1 MQYNPLNKSNKI
13 STLGNSRKPVMTD
26 ATIFWPLKKGIPS
39 EEELVR
45 LADNI
50 QQDWKRIGVAL
61 GLKEKALKA
70 IEVDITNDVYERALA
85 VLQKWKKKMGRKA
98 TYRKLAAAF
107 NDQLVQRPALVKTF
121 SSDTPDNNIWMIK
134 KGTPTEQ
141 ELQRLA
147 EEIPEDWKRLG
158 RAVGLKEK
166 HLKIIEID
174 NPDNVFE
181 RALAT
186 LFKWK
191 EKQGQEAT
199 YQKLATALDD
209 ELVQRRDLVETFC
222 CDIYPN
228 SDDTYLPG
236 RRDTIYQEE
245 DVIRN
250 RRQSTRLLTELK
262 PEEPINTEPELTET
276 KEDDRLSFQ
285 ETLQT
290 WKRRESARASKDK
303 APSFRWRQSKMK
315 DAQDKQVLEE
325 EVHQI
330 KDMMDA
336 AMQRMSEILERVHHK
351 PPNTTAAIPVND
363 AEVIK
368 ETDGGSLEDADFVS
382 EADGSFIA
390 VQDENMDQTDE
401 EDKRQI
407 ERTSVEFSSDPYFM
421 EWPWISV
428 VFTSSWGQWFFGS
441 DEK

>member
-1 MQYNPLNKSNKI
+1 LNKYNKI
-13 STLGNSRKPVMTD
+13 STLGNSREPVMTD
-26 ATIFWPLKKGIPS
+26 ATVFWPLKKGIPT
-39 EEELVR
+39 EEELAR

-50 QQDWKRIGVAL
+50 QQDWKRLGAAL
-61 GLKEKALKA
+61 GLKEKVLKA
-70 IEVDITNDVYERALA
+70 IEVDIPNDVYERALA

-98 TYRKLAAAF
+98 TYDKLAAAF

-134 KGTPTEQ
+134 KGAPTEQ

-174 NPDNVFE
+174 NPDDVFE

-228 SDDTYLPG
+228 SDDTYAPG
-236 RRDTIYQEE
+236 RRDTISQED
-245 DVIRN
+245 DVIRY
-250 RRQSTRLLTELK
+250 RRQSTRLLTESR
-262 PEEPINTEPELTET
+262 EEPTNTEPQVIET
-276 KEDDRLSFQ
+276 KQDDPPSFQ
-285 ETLQT
+285 ETLQE
-290 WKRRESARASKDK
+290 WKRRESARAPKDK
-303 APSFRWRQSKMK
+303 APSFRSRQSKAK
-315 DAQDKQVLEE
+315 DVTCPKDNHVLEE
-325 EVHQI
+325 EIHQI
-330 KDMMDA
+330 KDTMDA
-336 AMQRMSEILERVHHK
+336 AMERMNEILEVVHHE
-351 PPNTTAAIPVND
+351 PPNTAAAIPVDNT
-363 AEVIK
+363 EVEKVTIAS
-368 ETDGGSLEDADFVS
+368 GSLEAAEFLSEVDTSLAD
-382 EADGSFIA
+382 
-390 VQDENMDQTDE
+390 VQDENMDQTDQGV
-401 EDKRQI
+401 KRQI
-407 ERTSVEFSSDPYFM
+407 EGTSAEVSSDAFLV

-428 VFTSSWGQWFFGS
+428 VFTSSWGQWLFGS
-441 DEK
+441 DEQ